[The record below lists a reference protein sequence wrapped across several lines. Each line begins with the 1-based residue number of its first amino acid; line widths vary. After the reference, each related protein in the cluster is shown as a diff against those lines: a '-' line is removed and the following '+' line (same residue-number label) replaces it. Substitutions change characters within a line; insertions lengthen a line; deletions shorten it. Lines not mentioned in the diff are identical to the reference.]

1 MVMNGRV
8 LLLMSNG
15 QRRVASEIGRRLE
28 LTEVRPSQRFA
39 SGLAGHL
46 WEQVMLAMR
55 VARRPLWSPSTSAPI
70 AIGRQVVTI
79 HDIAFVDV
87 PQYFSPTFARLYR
100 VLTALTVRRARH
112 IVAVSDFTR
121 HRLIDHYRLDPRR
134 VTTIHSG
141 VADAFHARPDH
152 EIAAARAALGL
163 PADVPYLMAFYGNDP
178 RKNSDRL
185 LAAWRLLRAQ
195 GQPAARLVLFGRASN
210 PRVFAAADRVEQDPS
225 VVLAGDVPD
234 DRLAALFS
242 GAQACVF
249 PSLYAGFGLPV
260 VEAARCGARIITSTV
275 TSLPEV
281 SPADAL
287 LLDPHDVQ
295 AIAAAMAR
303 MLAQGDQPAARDERI
318 RAAARFDWD
327 EAAAR
332 YAALFERIF
341 ER

>member
-15 QRRVASEIGRRLE
+15 QRRVASEIGRRLALAE
-28 LTEVRPSQRFA
+28 LRPSPRFA

-46 WEQVMLAMR
+46 WEQVTLALR

-87 PQYFSPTFARLYR
+87 PQHFSPAFARLYR
-100 VLTALTVRRARH
+100 ALTALTVRRARH

-121 HRLIDHYRLDPRR
+121 RRLIDHYRLDPQR

-141 VADAFHARPDH
+141 VADAFHRRP
-152 EIAAARAALGL
+152 EAQIAAARAATGL
-163 PADVPYLMAFYGNDP
+163 PAGAPYLIAFYGNDP
-178 RKNSDRL
+178 RKNSARV
-185 LAAWRLLRAQ
+185 LAAWQMLRAQ
-195 GQPAARLVLFGRASN
+195 GDPAARLVLFGRASN
-210 PRVFAAADRVEQDPS
+210 SRVFAAANPVGVDDS

-242 GAQACVF
+242 GARAFVF
-249 PSLYAGFGLPV
+249 PSLYEGFGLPV
-260 VEAARCGARIITSTV
+260 IEAARCGARIVTSAV
-275 TSLPEV
+275 ASLPEV

-287 LLDPHDVQ
+287 LLNPHDVP
-295 AIAAAMAR
+295 AIADAMAQ
-303 MLAQGDQPAARDERI
+303 MLARDDDPAARERRM

-327 EAAAR
+327 VAAAR
-332 YAALFERIF
+332 YGALFERLF
-341 ER
+341 GR